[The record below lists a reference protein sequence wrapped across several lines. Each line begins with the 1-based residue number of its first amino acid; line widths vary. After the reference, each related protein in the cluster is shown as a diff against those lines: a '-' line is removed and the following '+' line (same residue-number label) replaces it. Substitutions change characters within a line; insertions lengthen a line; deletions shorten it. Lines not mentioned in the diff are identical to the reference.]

1 MTVVW
6 FRFLF
11 RQLRKLVSFRSQHRF
26 LQPTQ
31 DSAAILLNA
40 MLQVS
45 YEETSHMGKLQ
56 VTSTWNVSLQ
66 ISQIIHRRSRSNKGQ
81 RQSQLR
87 SLAVARLCFE
97 HVKVYVAQSSAHEDI
112 STPKDHPRSLNPT
125 ATTSKI

>member
-1 MTVVW
+1 MIVVW

-11 RQLRKLVSFRSQHRF
+11 RQLWKLVSFRSQHMF
-26 LQPTQ
+26 PQPAQ
-31 DSAAILLNA
+31 DSAAIFLNA

-45 YEETSHMGKLQ
+45 YEEMSHMGKLQ

-81 RQSQLR
+81 RQSRPR
-87 SLAVARLCFE
+87 SLVVARLCFE
-97 HVKVYVAQSSAHEDI
+97 HMKVYVAQPSAHEDI
-112 STPKDHPRSLNPT
+112 TTPGDHPRSLNPT